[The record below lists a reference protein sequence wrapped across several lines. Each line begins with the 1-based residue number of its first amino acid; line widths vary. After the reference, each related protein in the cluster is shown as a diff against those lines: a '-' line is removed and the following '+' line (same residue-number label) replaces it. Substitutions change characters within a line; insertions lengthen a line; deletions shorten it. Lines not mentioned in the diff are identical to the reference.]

1 VATDFITC
9 TVASRRYLAQAR
21 VVADSFFEHHPEGRF
36 AVLISDDPQRERAV
50 DSRVEELRPADIG
63 VDESELHR
71 LALIY
76 SPLELA
82 CALKGRLARHVV
94 QRGETAVLLDG
105 DMLVLGDLTPLAVA
119 ARRDGLALTPH
130 STQMNTPPGCYPAMI
145 GWAPRLRNAFGA
157 DQMLVRAGTFNAG
170 LLAVDAGALPFLDW
184 WNDRTARYCLL
195 EPGRGLFV
203 DQGWLALAPTLFD
216 CHVVREPGWN
226 VNGYHLADCDV
237 EWEGDR
243 PRVGG
248 RPIRCF
254 HFITFDPFQPER
266 LSREP
271 NIAAVWPSAADRP
284 GAARLCRQYAAR
296 VLAAGHEAAQAEEGT
311 FERLADGTAVD
322 PNMRA
327 VYAEAL
333 LRHEAGV
340 GEAPPNPF
348 ADGDA
353 EGFLCWLDE
362 PWEGEDD
369 RFPAVSRYLVGFHTR
384 FDWVYG
390 SFKEVPGA
398 DAERYLRW
406 LPEAVERGDVD
417 LPERWVPPPV
427 PPPPDPAFLE
437 LEDHYRDLLAAL
449 EAQRSSLSWRLTAPL
464 RRAVALARRR
474 GSARG

>member
-1 VATDFITC
+1 VPADFVAC

-21 VVADSFFEHHPEGRF
+21 VVVDSFFEHHPEGRF
-36 AVLISDDPQRERAV
+36 AVLISDDPKRERAV
-50 DSRVEELRPADIG
+50 DPRVEELRPADIG
-63 VDESELHR
+63 VDEAELHR
-71 LALIY
+71 MALIY
-76 SPLELA
+76 SALELA

-130 STQMNTPPGCYPAMI
+130 STQLNAPPVRYPPMI
-145 GWAPRLRNAFGA
+145 GWAPRMRNAFGA
-157 DQMLVRAGTFNAG
+157 DQTLVRAGTFNAG
-170 LLAVDAGALPFLDW
+170 LLAVGKGADPFLDW

-195 EPGRGLFV
+195 EPGRALFV
-203 DQGWLALAPTLFD
+203 DQGWLALVPTLFD

-237 EWEGDR
+237 EWEGDVA
-243 PRVGG
+243 RVGG
-248 RPIRCF
+248 EPIRCF
-254 HFITFDPFQPER
+254 HFITFDPHAPDR

-271 NIAAVWPSAADRP
+271 NIAAVWPTAAERP
-284 GAARLCRQYAAR
+284 GAARLCREYAER
-296 VLAAGHEAAQAEEGT
+296 VLAAGHEAAQAEVGP
-311 FERLADGTAVD
+311 FERLADGIPVD

-333 LRHEAGV
+333 LRHEAGM

-348 ADGDA
+348 RDGDA
-353 EGFLCWLDE
+353 QEFLRWLDE
-362 PWEGEDD
+362 PWEGQDGE
-369 RFPAVSRYLVGFHTR
+369 FFVVSRYLVGFHTR

-406 LPEAVERGDVD
+406 LPEAQERGDVD
-417 LPERWVPPPV
+417 LPERWVPPRL
-427 PPPPDPAFLE
+427 PPPPDPALLE
-437 LEDHYRDLLAAL
+437 LEDRYRDLLAAL
-449 EAQRSSLSWRLTAPL
+449 EAQRGSLSWRVTAPL
-464 RRAVALARRR
+464 RRAAALARRR
-474 GSARG
+474 H